1 MRRLMIALM
10 CSMGVGLTLMAAPAP
25 VGEENGAGTPAGA
38 TVIHPYTPRHD
49 GHRCT
54 IKETPPRFRQA
65 WKIKKLMQ
73 ADSNAPKL
81 KSAPRDPNPQSLY
94 PWQGTS
100 ENYNGKHPIPEPRP
114 IGPQGYTPN
123 YYIMNLIVG
132 GCNAAKGYTRPPAS
146 F

>member
-10 CSMGVGLTLMAAPAP
+10 CSMGVGLALMAAPAP
-25 VGEENGAGTPAGA
+25 VGEENGAGTPAGT
-38 TVIHPYTPRHD
+38 TVIHPYTPGHD

-81 KSAPRDPNPQSLY
+81 KSAHLSSKDREPAGQL
-94 PWQGTS
+94 
-100 ENYNGKHPIPEPRP
+100 KHPIPREREVKPNG
-114 IGPQGYTPN
+114 ITPN
-123 YYIMNLIVG
+123 SCIMNLIG
-132 GCNAAKGYTRPPAS
+132 GGSNAAKGYTRPPAS
-146 F
+146 Y

>member
-25 VGEENGAGTPAGA
+25 VGEENGAGTPAGT
-38 TVIHPYTPRHD
+38 TVIHPYTPGHD

-81 KSAPRDPNPQSLY
+81 KSSCFRIEDLELV
-94 PWQGTS
+94 WQL
-100 ENYNGKHPIPEPRP
+100 NMIKKHPIPGEREVKPNGITP
-114 IGPQGYTPN
+114 IS
-123 YYIMNLIVG
+123 YIMNLIG
-132 GCNAAKGYTRPPAS
+132 GGGNAAKGYTRPPAS